1 MSSDDFVWS
10 VEAGCLTLNGHIV
23 LTMPLRENA
32 VPGRTHTASCTLCR
46 YQQTLTGRRSNPD
59 AGTLGFFRSAELRDS
74 FVKQHVEA
82 HRQKGEEV
90 HIVNLPARKPAV
102 QPEESVSG

>member
-10 VEAGCLTLNGHIV
+10 AEGGVVTLNGHIV

-46 YQQTLTGRRSNPD
+46 YQQTLTGRRGNPD
-59 AGTLGFFRSAELRDS
+59 AGTLGFFRSEAHKNT

-82 HRQKGEEV
+82 HRKKGEEV